1 MRDLKAY
8 NTLLDMLFL
17 SFMED
22 LNIQGT
28 ILIHTQRGVLYDF
41 HIFFLFFLVTPHLAL
56 AVQLDIT

>member
-17 SFMED
+17 SFMKD

-28 ILIHTQRGVLYDF
+28 ILIHTQRGVF
-41 HIFFLFFLVTPHLAL
+41 PSNSTPCTGCSA
-56 AVQLDIT
+56 